1 MEEISRVRCRER
13 VPSSQIP
20 LCSLTDK
27 LSELHTFVFLWRIH
41 SIGTINLI
49 MPLVTEINLQA
60 LIPPQRSWVR
70 LEVQIL

>member
-41 SIGTINLI
+41 SIGMINLI

-60 LIPPQRSWVR
+60 LSPPQRSWVR

>member
-27 LSELHTFVFLWRIH
+27 LSELHTFVLLWRIH
-41 SIGTINLI
+41 SIGMINLI